1 MQLNTL
7 TTFFLSLILKT
18 ANSVTDVKVGVLL
31 MTSAAEPFD
40 LRRVGAAL
48 DIAFELSESKYGV
61 RFIPKYHN
69 YTGFCPKETVIGHLS
84 ELHYVYNVKA
94 VIGPACSATLV
105 AAGRLAQY
113 LKLPIVSG
121 VGDLIIRDPS
131 DADMYTT
138 FTRMSYNLGK
148 LSNSM
153 VEILK
158 EYSWSHIAI
167 LYDQDYVFFNLAGGQ
182 LAIDLKG
189 IESLPRP
196 LDIPFSA
203 TKLKDPGIL
212 LQEASQYARFFVIFC
227 SADLLRTF
235 LYRADQLGMTS
246 GGYVFLAM
254 ELFPSDWLGYYK
266 LFYRGD
272 YKDTAVTK
280 AYQSLLLLTVR
291 QPDNTEYLQ
300 FAEEVKVRSKR
311 DYGYEFKNDEVVN
324 YFITAFYDG
333 AIYLAESYNRT
344 IQDGGSID
352 DGIAVA
358 QRMWNTTYEGIT
370 GPVAIDAL
378 GDRIADFDIFHMQD
392 PNTRIFTLIGRFRG
406 ATQLYSK
413 VPGVEINWP
422 YGKPPDVPRCG
433 FRNDKC
439 IIQEPPDIL
448 LPVTLSFVIFLV
460 ISAIVGYI
468 VYRKIRFD
476 AELEKKVF
484 LVSQDELQIKKG
496 DGALHGSFLSKS
508 RLSILTEH
516 SSKGDDAE
524 FQQLFTQVGMCRGN
538 LVAIRKLKLKTV
550 EQNKEVLRE
559 FRELYH
565 LQHPNIARF
574 IGVVIENGD
583 NRVLMEY
590 CPRGSLQDIIENDDI
605 DLDWS
610 FRYSIIW
617 DILKGLE
624 YIHSSPIRYHG
635 RLSGTNCVIDSR
647 FMLKLTDFGLPSI
660 YNVEMREQLQDRKS
674 FNMNKL
680 LWTAPEL
687 LRKLFNSNQSKDI
700 NYQKADIYSF
710 GITLQEIVVR
720 GAPYDGSN
728 LTSEEIIEKVRE
740 APGTM
745 GPFRPEVSQIECTAE
760 LRALLQHCWSE
771 TPDERPNLAEVVYSL
786 KKMNVNQKGN
796 IMDNLMRRM
805 EQYANNLESIV
816 TERTKAY
823 IEEKR
828 KAEDLLCRL
837 LPPTVAKQLESGNSV
852 DPETFEMVTIYF
864 SDIVGFTTLA
874 SRSTPLEVVAL
885 LNSLYTCFDNI
896 IHHFDVY
903 KVETIGDAYMVVSG
917 LPVRNGQKHA
927 MEIANMSLSIMKAV
941 QEFKVKHKPDE
952 KLMIRI
958 GINSGPV
965 VAGVV
970 GIAMPRYCLFGDTV
984 NTASRMESTSLAGKI
999 QISESSEKLLQQFG
1013 MYDVSCRGEIPIKG
1027 KGLMV
1032 TYWLEGA
1039 QLEVS
1044 KS

>member
-1 MQLNTL
+1 
-7 TTFFLSLILKT
+7 TTS
-18 ANSVTDVKVGVLL
+18 SVTDVKVGVLL

-40 LRRVGAAL
+40 LRRVGPAL
-48 DIAFELSESKYGV
+48 DIAFERSKSKYGI
-61 RFIPKYHN
+61 RFTPTYHN

-84 ELHYVYNVKA
+84 ELHYVYKVNA

-121 VGDLIIRDPS
+121 VGDLIIRDAA

-138 FTRMSYNLGK
+138 FTRLSYNLGK

-158 EYSWSHIAI
+158 EYSWSHLAI
-167 LYDQDYVFFNLAGGQ
+167 LYDQDYVFFNLAGSQ

-196 LDIPFSA
+196 VDIPFSA
-203 TKLKDPGIL
+203 TKLKDPGSL
-212 LQEASQYARFFVIFC
+212 LLEASQFARFFVIFC
-227 SADLLRTF
+227 SADLLRSF

-254 ELFPSDWLGYYK
+254 ELFPSDWLGHYM

-272 YKDTAVTK
+272 YMDTAVTK
-280 AYQSLLLLTVR
+280 AYRSLLLLTIH
-291 QPDNTEYLQ
+291 QADNVEYLR
-300 FAEEVKVRSKR
+300 FAEDVKLRSKR
-311 DYGYEFKNDEVVN
+311 DYGYDFGQVEVVN
-324 YFITAFYDG
+324 YFITAFYDA

-344 IQDGGSID
+344 IQDGGSVS
-352 DGIAVA
+352 DGLAVA

-392 PNTRIFTLIGRFRG
+392 TESRNFTLIGTFRG
-406 ATQLYSK
+406 ATQKYVK
-413 VPGVEINWP
+413 NPMVEINWP
-422 YGKPPDVPRCG
+422 YGIPPDVPRCG

-439 IIQEPPDIL
+439 IVQAPPDVIN
-448 LPVTLSFVIFLV
+448 PVSLSFAVFLV

-468 VYRKIRFD
+468 IFRKIRLD

-484 LVSQDELQIKKG
+484 IVKYDELQLKKG
-496 DGALHGSFLSKS
+496 DLQGSFLSKS
-508 RLSILTEH
+508 RLSIITEH
-516 SSKGDDAE
+516 SSRGSEGGDI
-524 FQQLFTQVGMCRGN
+524 QQLFTQVGMCRGN

-550 EQNKEVLRE
+550 EQSKDVLRE

-574 IGVVIENGD
+574 IGVVIEPGN
-583 NRVLMEY
+583 NNILMEY

-647 FMLKLTDFGLPSI
+647 FMLKLTDFGLNSI
-660 YNVEMREQLQDRKS
+660 YDMERREQLQDKAS

-687 LRKLFNSNQSKDI
+687 LRRLFNQTKDI

-720 GAPYDGSN
+720 GAPFEGSD
-728 LTSEEIIEKVRE
+728 LTSSEIIEKVMG
-740 APGTM
+740 APGTL
-745 GPFRPEVSQIECTAE
+745 GPFRPNVSEMDCSPEI
-760 LRALLQHCWSE
+760 RSLLQQCWSE
-771 TPDERPNLAEVVYSL
+771 SPDDRPNLNDIFYSL

-837 LPPTVAKQLESGNSV
+837 LPPSVAKQLESGNCV

-874 SRSTPLEVVAL
+874 SRSTPLEVVAM
-885 LNSLYTCFDNI
+885 LNGLYTCFDTI
-896 IHHFDVY
+896 INHFDVY

-917 LPVRNGQKHA
+917 LPVRNGQRHA
-927 MEIANMSLSIMKAV
+927 MEIANMSLSILKAV
-941 QEFKVKHKPDE
+941 QEFKIKHIPEE

-984 NTASRMESTSLAGKI
+984 NTASRMESTSFAGKI
-999 QISESSEKLLQQFG
+999 QISDSSKQLLDQFG
-1013 MYDVSCRGEIPIKG
+1013 MYDVNCRGEIPIKG
-1027 KGLMV
+1027 KGMMI

-1039 QLEVS
+1039 TLDSS

>member
-1 MQLNTL
+1 MRSQSL
-7 TTFFLSLILKT
+7 FLIFPLILET
-18 ANSVTDVKVGVLL
+18 ATSVTEVKVGVLL
-31 MTSAAEPFD
+31 MTSEAEPFD

-48 DIAFELSESKYGV
+48 DIAFELAETKYGI

-113 LKLPIVSG
+113 LNLPIVSG

-131 DADMYTT
+131 DKDMYTT

-158 EYSWSHIAI
+158 EYSWSHLAI
-167 LYDQDYVFFNLAGGQ
+167 LYDQDYVFFNLAGSQ

-196 LDIPFSA
+196 VDIPFSA
-203 TKLKDPGIL
+203 TKLKDPGSL
-212 LQEASQYARFFVIFC
+212 LQEASQFARFFVIFC

-235 LYRADQLGMTS
+235 LYRADQLGMTN

-254 ELFPSDWLGYYK
+254 ELFPSDWLGHYK

-272 YKDTAVTK
+272 YMDTAVTK

-291 QPDNTEYLQ
+291 QPDNVEYLH
-300 FAEEVKVRSKR
+300 FAEEVKNRSKR
-311 DYGYEFKNDEVVN
+311 DYGYEFGKDEVVN

-352 DGIAVA
+352 DGLTVS
-358 QRMWNTTYEGIT
+358 QKMWNNTFEGIT

-392 PNTRIFTLIGRFRG
+392 PSTRIFTMIGRYRG
-406 ATQLYSK
+406 ATHIYSR
-413 VPGVEINWP
+413 VPGVEIQWP

-439 IIQEPPDIL
+439 IIQEPPDVI
-448 LPVTLSFVIFLV
+448 LPVSLSFVGFLV
-460 ISAIVGYI
+460 ISTIVGYI
-468 VYRKIRFD
+468 AYRKIRLD
-476 AELEKKVF
+476 AELEKKAFIVKH
-484 LVSQDELQIKKG
+484 SELQLKKG
-496 DGALHGSFLSKS
+496 DRALHGSFLSKS
-508 RLSILTEH
+508 RLSILTDH
-516 SSKGDDAE
+516 SSKGDDTE
-524 FQQLFTQVGMCRGN
+524 FQQLFTQVGFCRGN
-538 LVAIRKLKLKTV
+538 LVAVRKLKMKSL
-550 EQNKEVLRE
+550 EQSRDILRE
-559 FRELYH
+559 SRELYH

-574 IGVVIENGD
+574 IGIVIEPSN
-583 NRVLMEY
+583 NKILMEY

-617 DILKGLE
+617 DILKGLQ
-624 YIHSSPIRYHG
+624 YLHSSPIRYHG

-647 FMLKLTDFGLPSI
+647 FMLKLTDFGIPSI
-660 YNVEMREQLQDRKS
+660 YDVERREQLQDKCS

-687 LRKLFNSNQSKDI
+687 LRKLFNSNQTKDI

-710 GITLQEIVVR
+710 GITLQEIIVR
-720 GAPYDGSN
+720 GAPFEGSD
-728 LTSEEIIEKVRE
+728 LTSTEIIEKVRE

-745 GPFRPEVSQIECTAE
+745 GPFRPEVSQMECNSE
-760 LRALLQHCWSE
+760 LRMLLHQCWLE
-771 TPDERPNLAEVVYSL
+771 CPDERPNLSEVFFSF

-837 LPPTVAKQLESGNSV
+837 LPPSVAKQLETGNSV
-852 DPETFEMVTIYF
+852 APETFETVTIYF

-874 SRSTPLEVVAL
+874 SSSTPLEVVAL
-885 LNSLYTCFDNI
+885 LNSLYTCFDTI

-917 LPVRNGQKHA
+917 LPVRNGQRHV
-927 MEIANMSLSIMKAV
+927 MEIANMSLSLLKAV
-941 QEFKVKHKPDE
+941 QEFKIKHKPEE

-999 QISESSEKLLQQFG
+999 QISDSSKQLLDQFG

-1027 KGLMV
+1027 KGMMV

-1039 QLEVS
+1039 QLESS